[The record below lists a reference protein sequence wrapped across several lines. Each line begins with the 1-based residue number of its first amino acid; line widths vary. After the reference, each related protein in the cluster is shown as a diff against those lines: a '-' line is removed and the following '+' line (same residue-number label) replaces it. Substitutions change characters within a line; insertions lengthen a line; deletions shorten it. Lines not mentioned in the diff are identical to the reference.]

1 MTAPDPLPSVAPMGS
16 SQATSAAT
24 SRPWLLLSMQFLLV
38 LAGFALLW
46 PTTHSL
52 LLEWENTEKTT
63 YTHGYLIVLISFW
76 LLLRDRGQLGLH
88 KVSPSIPACI
98 LLAGASLA
106 WLVALRSGIQ
116 IGEHLLLPAMMW
128 LALWGAMGK
137 RVALLG
143 AFALGYL
150 YFAIPLW
157 GSINDLLQS
166 STVVAVDLLLR
177 VTGVPAYVE
186 GNIVH
191 LAVGTFQIAGGC
203 SGLHYFIVALA
214 LAALYGE
221 IHHDRLATRLQLL
234 ALATVLALATNWV
247 RVYTIILA
255 GYLTDMQHYL
265 VRVEHYRFGWV
276 VFAVMMAGFF
286 YVARKLPATHR
297 EPARTLVDPQSLSSR
312 GVVLRGVALSLM
324 AFSIGPLWGAIV
336 PVSAA
341 QVPAAGTLLPVNPG
355 AWSGPRV
362 ANELRWN
369 PVFAGADVQ
378 GSGEYRSSGRM
389 VQAFMAT
396 YAWQAQAKELI
407 RYDNS
412 IVEDGAEILS
422 SSRIPPG
429 EATELIVADSGGRQ
443 SVLWYSYWIDAM
455 QTSSGVTAQLWYGVT
470 SLAKRPV
477 SSVAALRSPCEPDC
491 ESARSALREF
501 TRASGWSAVTL
512 RDNTRDDLP

>member
-1 MTAPDPLPSVAPMGS
+1 MTPHDVRSVASMES
-16 SQATSAAT
+16 SRGTSAA
-24 SRPWLLLSMQFLLV
+24 SGRPWLLLSMQFLLV

-52 LLEWENTEKTT
+52 LLEWENTDETT

-76 LLLRDRGQLGLH
+76 LLLRGRGQLGLQ
-88 KVSPSIPACI
+88 KVSPSISACV

-106 WLVALRSGIQ
+106 WLVAVRSGIQ
-116 IGEHLLLPAMMW
+116 MGEHLLLPIMLW
-128 LALWGAMGK
+128 LALFSAMGK

-157 GSINDLLQS
+157 GSINELLQS
-166 STVVAVDLLLR
+166 ATVVAVDLLLQF
-177 VTGVPAYVE
+177 TGVPAYVQ

-191 LAVGTFQIAGGC
+191 LAAGTFQIAGGC
-203 SGLHYFIVALA
+203 SGLHFFIVALA

-234 ALATVLALATNWV
+234 VLAVVLALVTNWV
-247 RVYTIILA
+247 RVYAIILA

-276 VFAVMMAGFF
+276 VFAVMMMGFF
-286 YVARKLPATHR
+286 LIVRKLPATDR
-297 EPARTLVDPQSLSSR
+297 ESSRLPVDAEPLSSR

-324 AFSIGPLWGAIV
+324 ALSIGPLWNAMV
-336 PVSAA
+336 RARAA
-341 QVPAAGTLLPVNPG
+341 QVPAPGTLLPLNPG
-355 AWSGPRV
+355 AWNGPSA

-378 GSGEYRSSGRM
+378 QGGEYRSSGRK
-389 VQAFMAT
+389 VQAFMAA
-396 YAWQAQAKELI
+396 YARQEQGKELI

-412 IVEDGAEILS
+412 IVENEAEILT
-422 SSRIPPG
+422 SSRLPSDG
-429 EATELIVADSGGRQ
+429 QTTELIVADAAGRQ
-443 SVLWYSYWIDAM
+443 SVLWYSYRIDAM
-455 QTSSGVTAQLWYGVT
+455 QTSSGIVAQLWYGVV

-477 SSVAALRSPCEPDC
+477 SSVVALRSPCEPDC
-491 ESARSALREF
+491 ESARSAIREF
-501 TRASGWSAVTL
+501 TRSSGWPDAAL
-512 RDNTRDDLP
+512 RDSTRDDLP